1 MKTMIFIGAF
11 AAIVA
16 ANAQQPA
23 IRPLLQAAA
32 MGKTEE
38 IRKKLPD
45 LLVEYPDDA
54 GVQYLHAVILEDAV
68 KAAPLFEKIVK
79 NYPTS
84 EWADDAEWRVVQY
97 YAMKKD
103 TARAR
108 KELTNF
114 RSSYP
119 QSEFLLAASDA
130 VKFTV
135 GLPKSAQEKAIKETA
150 KETAVAKNDAVKNT
164 AKTTP
169 AAIAIA
175 NKTANKPTEK
185 VKPAASE
192 KAKNAQV
199 AANKPAISGKVAEP
213 KKAVAIAKPAETK
226 SLETKSLETKTVV
239 AATTTKATVSES
251 KPSMAAAPKTAATPT
266 EKAQSSVSAFPT
278 AAPSIHNTSS
288 ENEEEIEAA
297 TFEKETP
304 VASLFSLQV
313 GSYATKEKAE
323 QEAKEFHQKRLRA
336 VVGEKNVQGEAK
348 FAVFIGEYTSRA
360 AAEKARVIVEKQCG
374 CKPFVVTR

>member
-1 MKTMIFIGAF
+1 MVLIGAF
-11 AAIVA
+11 ATIVV

-54 GVQYLHAVILEDAV
+54 GVQYLHAVILEDAA

-114 RSSYP
+114 RSAYP

-135 GLPKSAQEKAIKETA
+135 GLPKSAQDKTVKGTA
-150 KETAVAKNDAVKNT
+150 KEIAVAKNEATKNNV
-164 AKTTP
+164 KTTP
-169 AAIAIA
+169 AAVATA
-175 NKTANKPTEK
+175 NKTTNKSTEK
-185 VKPAASE
+185 VKTAAPE
-192 KAKNAQV
+192 KAKDVQM
-199 AANKPAISGKVAEP
+199 AAHKPTVSTKAADT
-213 KKAVAIAKPAETK
+213 KKAVAVTKPTETK
-226 SLETKSLETKTVV
+226 PVEAKAVV
-239 AATTTKATVSES
+239 NT
-251 KPSMAAAPKTAATPT
+251 T
-266 EKAQSSVSAFPT
+266 EKAQSSVSAFP
-278 AAPSIHNTSS
+278 AGAPALNGNPV
-288 ENEEEIEAA
+288 ENEEEIESS

-304 VASLFSLQV
+304 TPTLFSLQV
-313 GSYATKEKAE
+313 GSYSTKEKAE

-336 VVGEKNVQGEAK
+336 VVTEKNVQGESK
-348 FAVFIGEYTSRA
+348 FAVFIGEYTSRS

-374 CKPFVVTR
+374 CKPFVVSR